1 MKILD
6 CTIRDGGYL
15 NNWKF
20 EDKVVREVYRS
31 VSKSGVDIIELGFKT
46 NKESFKNVEFG
57 PWRYTEES
65 KLKECRKV
73 EKALNVIKGKNL
85 ELKKVF
91 KSGIAFHHAGLLPKE
106 KKIIE
111 DILDQ
116 RKLSYSIEILD
127 IQGDKYTV
135 RNNFG
140 STIVYIK
147 KDNSYFLED
156 EMK

>member
-1 MKILD
+1 MD
-6 CTIRDGGYL
+6 
-15 NNWKF
+15 
-20 EDKVVREVYRS
+20 
-31 VSKSGVDIIELGFKT
+31 SKE
-46 NKESFKNVEFG
+46 
-57 PWRYTEES
+57 
-65 KLKECRKV
+65 
-73 EKALNVIKGKNL
+73 
-85 ELKKVF
+85 
-91 KSGIAFHHAGLLPKE
+91 E

-127 IQGDKYTV
+127 VQGDKYTV

-156 EMK
+156 EIE

>member
-1 MKILD
+1 MD
-6 CTIRDGGYL
+6 
-15 NNWKF
+15 
-20 EDKVVREVYRS
+20 
-31 VSKSGVDIIELGFKT
+31 SKE
-46 NKESFKNVEFG
+46 
-57 PWRYTEES
+57 
-65 KLKECRKV
+65 
-73 EKALNVIKGKNL
+73 
-85 ELKKVF
+85 
-91 KSGIAFHHAGLLPKE
+91 E

-156 EMK
+156 EKE